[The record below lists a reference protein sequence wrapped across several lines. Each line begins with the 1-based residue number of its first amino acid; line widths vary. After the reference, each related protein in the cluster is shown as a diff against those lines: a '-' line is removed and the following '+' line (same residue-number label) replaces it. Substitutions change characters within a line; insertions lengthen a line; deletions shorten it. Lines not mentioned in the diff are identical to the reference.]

1 MSFKTIKNVAGSWFG
16 LAANMVVGFLLT
28 PFILHRLGNTAF
40 GLWVLMSSFTGY
52 YGMLDLGLRN
62 AIIRY
67 VARYRATDETHELAK
82 VISTGVFAYS
92 CVAALAIVIS
102 LVAAANVQTW
112 FKLSP
117 GDADMAHTLLLVVG
131 IGTAVGMPI
140 ALFGGVLEGL
150 QRFALVGA
158 VQAVGTLIR
167 AVVIV
172 AGLSAGH
179 GIVFVGAATVCV
191 NLATAA
197 VLMWAALGICS
208 QKLLHWSYVSRSTFS
223 AMSAFGLV
231 TFWIGIAYV
240 FRFQLDSMVV
250 AACISVPAVTFFAGG
265 GKLVTYATD
274 IVQALAQVFTPMSS
288 ALHATGS
295 MDGLRRVLI
304 LGNRYS
310 AFVAFPISAILLL
323 IGSRFIQA
331 WLGPQY
337 VSSQSVLA
345 ILIVPTALYL
355 AQATSPKIL
364 YGMARHKT
372 LAVVLFAEGLANLI
386 LSVTL
391 ARPYGINGVALGTA
405 IPLFCTAVFFLP
417 IHLCKVLHVRL
428 RDFLFDSFG
437 YPILLTVP
445 VALAVRL
452 LDMRLPSRSWRE
464 LLEIVSLASLVY
476 GVELLVYFWFVEYP
490 KVLSRKAES
499 GVAEKIS
506 YPGD

>member
-1 MSFKTIKNVAGSWFG
+1 VSLKTIKNVAGSWFG
-16 LAANMVVGFLLT
+16 LGTNMVVGFLLT
-28 PFILHRLGNTAF
+28 PYILHRLGNTAF
-40 GLWVLMSSFTGY
+40 GLWVLMSAFTGY

-67 VARYRATDETHELAK
+67 VARYRATDEIDELAK
-82 VISTGVFAYS
+82 VVSTGVFAYS
-92 CVAALAIVIS
+92 CVAAVAAVIS

-112 FKLSP
+112 FKLSA
-117 GDADMAHTLLLVVG
+117 GDAEMAHTLLLVVG

-140 ALFGGVLEGL
+140 SLFAGVLEGL
-150 QRFALVGA
+150 QCFALVGA
-158 VQAVGTLIR
+158 VQAVGTLVR
-167 AVVIV
+167 AGFIV

-179 GIVFVGAATVCV
+179 GIVFVGGVTVGV

-197 VLMWAALGICS
+197 VLMWAALAMHPR
-208 QKLLHWSYVSRSTFS
+208 KLLRWGYVSRSTFS
-223 AMSAFGLV
+223 AMAAFGLV
-231 TFWIGIAYV
+231 TFWIGIAQV

-250 AACISVPAVTFFAGG
+250 AACISVPAVTFFAAGG
-265 GKLVTYATD
+265 RLVSYTTD
-274 IVQALAQVFTPMSS
+274 VVQAMAQVFTPMSS
-288 ALHATGS
+288 ALHASGS
-295 MDGLRRVLI
+295 VDGLRRVLI

-391 ARPYGINGVALGTA
+391 ARRYGINGVAIGTA
-405 IPLFCTAVFFLP
+405 IPLFCTAAFFLP
-417 IHLCKVLHVRL
+417 IHLCRLLHVRL
-428 RDFLFDSFG
+428 RDFLLDSFG
-437 YPILLTVP
+437 YPILLTIP
-445 VALAVRL
+445 VALAVGL

-464 LLEIVSLASLVY
+464 LLEIVSVAALLY

-490 KVLSRKAES
+490 QLVSRKTEP